1 MVVNYS
7 NNSISIIMTELNI
20 FDALATGQRL
30 PFGPLTDALLRG
42 FALGCQAP
50 ERQHHTMARMGEP
63 DATLLLMPA
72 WSNPEDQNQ
81 YIGVKLVTVV
91 PGNAS
96 RKLPGLTSTY
106 VLYDGVTGRQIA
118 LLDGNTITGRRT
130 VATSAL
136 AARYLARE
144 DSSRLLI
151 IGSGRIAHLIP
162 DAYLA
167 VRPIREIAV
176 WNRNEESA
184 TRLVDQLRERG
195 VQASVAKD
203 LEQAVRTSDIVSAAT
218 LSTAPIIRG
227 EWIRPGTHIDLIGG
241 FKPSMRETD
250 DEAVRCS
257 QVYVDTLEAL
267 HEAGDLTQPI
277 GAGVIS
283 ATHVKGT
290 LAQLTRGEVARRKDN
305 QQITLF
311 KSVGSALAD
320 LVAARL
326 VYETDLDHSPGAT
339 PPLAFE
345 FR

>member
-1 MVVNYS
+1 
-7 NNSISIIMTELNI
+7 MTELNI
-20 FDALATGQRL
+20 FDAQATGQRL
-30 PFGPLTDALLRG
+30 PFGPLTTALQRG
-42 FALGCQAP
+42 FSQGCQAP
-50 ERQHHTMARMGEP
+50 ERQHHTLTRIGEP

-72 WSNPEDQNQ
+72 WSNPEDQSQ

-91 PGNAS
+91 PGNAA

-106 VLYDGVTGRQIA
+106 VLYDGVTGCQIA
-118 LLDGNTITGRRT
+118 LMDGNTITGRRT

-136 AARYLARE
+136 AARYLARQ

-151 IGSGRIAHLIP
+151 VGSGRIAHLIP

-176 WNRNEESA
+176 WNRNEDSA
-184 TRLVDQLRERG
+184 TRLVEQLRVKG
-195 VQASVAKD
+195 LQARVARD

-218 LSTAPIIRG
+218 LSTTPIIRG
-227 EWIRPGTHIDLIGG
+227 EWIQPGTHIDLIGG

-277 GAGVIS
+277 AAGVIS
-283 ATHVKGT
+283 DDHVRGT
-290 LAQLTRGEVARRKDN
+290 LAQLTRGEVAGRNDDR
-305 QQITLF
+305 QITLF

-326 VYETDLDHSPGAT
+326 VYQA
-339 PPLAFE
+339 
-345 FR
+345 